1 MIIKRFQAKTEQE
14 AIENAKKELGP
25 GVVIM
30 NVKNVKKK
38 GLLAVF
44 KKTMVE
50 VTVALEEE
58 RERTPI
64 PVKSVTTPQLQ
75 EQAKPQMEVIPPPAP
90 ATLTALEQ
98 LARAQEQNNRVLREQ
113 EENAKGNGTNA
124 LVNAGANV
132 KPLTNADVSTL
143 ANASASTLA
152 NANASTLAL
161 EEKLEN
167 LENLL
172 KQQIDGSDAN
182 KEEISE
188 EDSEQIKF
196 AKLLYNTMIDNEVHE
211 KYANQIMEEVEKGAA
226 PNMSFDYFLS
236 NVYQKM
242 ILKFGKPQ
250 KIEPAAKGAKVVFF
264 VGPTGV
270 GKTTTIAKIASKFCV
285 DEKKKVVLLTA
296 DTYRI
301 AAAEQLRTY
310 ANILEVPF
318 RIIYSAQEME
328 AIYHE
333 FEEYDYILI
342 DTAGHSHHNDELK
355 LSNKVMIHSLD
366 EIAEK
371 EVYLVLSATTKYRDL
386 VSIADTYSEM
396 TDYTLIFTKLDE
408 TTSLGNL
415 LNLRLHTD
423 AEMSY
428 VTCGQ
433 NVPEDMEFFNPQTTV
448 KQILGGKA

>member
-14 AIENAKKELGP
+14 AVENAKKELGS

-38 GLLAVF
+38 GLFAFL
-44 KKTMVE
+44 KKNMVE

-58 RERTPI
+58 NERTPI
-64 PVKSVTTPQLQ
+64 PPRSVATPSKA
-75 EQAKPQMEVIPPPAP
+75 EQKNTDDVGKTGSAAQNTNANKEEVPPIP
-90 ATLTALEQ
+90 LTALEQ
-98 LARAQEQNNRVLREQ
+98 LARVQEQNIKEQRMRE
-113 EENAKGNGTNA
+113 EVAKNSGTNVLDEKKA
-124 LVNAGANV
+124 VV
-132 KPLTNADVSTL
+132 
-143 ANASASTLA
+143 
-152 NANASTLAL
+152 L
-161 EEKLEN
+161 EEKLDN

-172 KQQIDGSDAN
+172 KQQLDGNEAS
-182 KEEISE
+182 KEGKADIPE
-188 EDSEQIKF
+188 EDSEQMKF
-196 AKLLYNTMIDNEVHE
+196 MKLLYNAMIDNEVDE
-211 KYANQIMEEVEKGAA
+211 RYANQIIEEVEKGAGQ
-226 PNMSFDYFLS
+226 NMALDYLLS

-242 ILKFGKPQ
+242 ILKFGKP
-250 KIEPAAKGAKVVFF
+250 KRIEASEKGPKVVFF

-285 DEKKKVVLLTA
+285 EEKKKVVLLTA

-318 RIIYSAQEME
+318 RIIYSAQEVE
-328 AIYHE
+328 PIYHE
-333 FEEYDYILI
+333 FEEYDYILV
-342 DTAGHSHHNDELK
+342 DTAGHSHHNEEQK
-355 LSNKVMIHSLD
+355 LNSKLMIHSLD
-366 EIAEK
+366 DVAK
-371 EVYLVLSATTKYRDL
+371 TEVYLVLSATTKYRDL

-415 LNLRLHTD
+415 LNLRLHTE

-428 VTCGQ
+428 VTCRQ
-433 NVPEDMEFFNPQTTV
+433 NVPEDIEYFNPQATV

>member
-14 AIENAKKELGP
+14 AIENAKKELGS

-38 GLLAVF
+38 GLFAFL
-44 KKTMVE
+44 KKNMVE

-58 RERTPI
+58 NERTPI
-64 PVKSVTTPQLQ
+64 PVKSVTTPSKMDMKAAGDAQ
-75 EQAKPQMEVIPPPAP
+75 KPEVNAQGASVKNEDTVPIP
-90 ATLTALEQ
+90 LTALEQ
-98 LARAQEQNNRVLREQ
+98 LARVQEQNIKEQRMRE
-113 EENAKGNGTNA
+113 EAAK
-124 LVNAGANV
+124 
-132 KPLTNADVSTL
+132 
-143 ANASASTLA
+143 SASTNVLNNEKA
-152 NANASTLAL
+152 GVL
-161 EEKLEN
+161 EEKLDN

-172 KQQIDGSDAN
+172 KQQLDVNETSKDGKS
-182 KEEISE
+182 EVTE
-188 EDSEQIKF
+188 EDSEQMKF
-196 AKLLYNTMIDNEVHE
+196 VKLLYNAMIDNEVDE
-211 KYANQIMEEVEKGAA
+211 RYANQIIEEVEKGAGQ
-226 PNMSFDYFLS
+226 NMALDYFLS

-242 ILKFGKPQ
+242 ILKFGKP
-250 KIEPAAKGAKVVFF
+250 KRIEPADKGPKVVFF

-285 DEKKKVVLLTA
+285 EEKKKVALLTA

-318 RIIYSAQEME
+318 RIIYSAQEVE
-328 AIYHE
+328 PIYHE
-333 FEEYDYILI
+333 FEEYDYILV
-342 DTAGHSHHNDELK
+342 DTAGHSHHNEEQKMNSK
-355 LSNKVMIHSLD
+355 LMIHSLD
-366 EIAEK
+366 DVAK
-371 EVYLVLSATTKYRDL
+371 TEVYLVLSATTKYRDL

-396 TDYTLIFTKLDE
+396 TEYTLIFTKLDE

-433 NVPEDMEFFNPQTTV
+433 NVPEDIECFNPQATV